1 MSTDSTALGDRMKGY
16 EEAARYVLPRRT
28 YTVIRCDGK
37 AFHSY
42 LRGAEKPFDARFMA
56 NMDAWDWTLDIEPW
70 ARETGRMPTM
80 NMPEQAPDPSEQPG
94 WDVRDDITAFYRAL
108 SPEQVMDGIAKAVKA
123 HDFEA
128 VNALLRVLAVKD
140 PHQAELVYGSM
151 LAVLGVAP

>member
-1 MSTDSTALGDRMKGY
+1 MTDPRTSEPVGAFEIAGRLGVRRETVATWKQRNLLPP
-16 EEAARYVLPRRT
+16 ARW
-28 YTVIRCDGK
+28 TVSGQ
-37 AFHSY
+37 
-42 LRGAEKPFDARFMA
+42 
-56 NMDAWDWTLDIEPW
+56 DAWDWTLDIEPW

-128 VNALLRVLAVKD
+128 VNVLLRVLAVKD
-140 PHQAELVYGSM
+140 PHQAEVVYESM
-151 LAVLGVAP
+151 LAMLAPEG